1 MFLISWAVVL
11 PVLRASPTKNQ
22 NTTEPEEGRPKD
34 ESKLTSTKDTPN
46 KSEST
51 LNTPQQ
57 SWPPSRAPTLTGA
70 PIDSPTTKESGSAPS
85 SAATSITAV
94 DLQSSP
100 THPSHLRAWTPAIL
114 SALCVLAIG
123 LPVSYGAGEDRPLD
137 FSVLW
142 LAWVVSVK
150 TQATLRRLS
159 IPGLPADIRRILAT
173 FLNPVLLT
181 TFIMTAYTRIK
192 ASVRDVPVGTVLE
205 TFSSGTPLAQ
215 LWSGTA
221 PDKSPAFGAGDA
233 ALSLL
238 EVGIV
243 VWGFKLHECRR
254 QLFSLSGLSVVMVSV
269 LSAGFS
275 AFVSVAMARAMGI
288 GGRESLS
295 FAARSVTLALAKP
308 STTALGGSK
317 MVNACLVVGNG
328 IFGQLIAPWL
338 LRGLRIRDRRAEDTR
353 DDRKEEQ
360 SCGRD
365 GDSAVEVATGTAVG
379 MNGAAMGV
387 SYLYE
392 RGSRAAPYAALS
404 MTTFGVAT
412 TVLASVEPFQD
423 ALRKIAGV

>member
-1 MFLISWAVVL
+1 MFLISWIAML
-11 PVLRASPTKNQ
+11 PVLRTPTKNQ
-22 NTTEPEEGRPKD
+22 NATELEEGRPKN
-34 ESKLTSTKDTPN
+34 ESKLTSTTTSN
-46 KSEST
+46 KSQST
-51 LNTPQQ
+51 HTMFHQ
-57 SWPPSRAPTLTGA
+57 SWPSSRAPTLTGT
-70 PIDSPTTKESGSAPS
+70 PLDSPAAKEGSAPS

-94 DLQSSP
+94 DLKPPPSQ
-100 THPSHLRAWTPAIL
+100 PSHLRAWAPAVV
-114 SALCVLAIG
+114 SAFCVLAIG
-123 LPVSYGAGEDRPLD
+123 LPASYGADEDRPLD

-142 LAWVVSVK
+142 LAWVVSIK
-150 TQATLRRLS
+150 AQATLRRLS

-181 TFIMTAYTRIK
+181 TFVMAAYTRIK
-192 ASVRDVPVGTVLE
+192 ASVRDVPVETVLD

-254 QLFSLSGLSVVMVSV
+254 QLFSLSGLSVVLVSV
-269 LSAGFS
+269 LSAAFS

-295 FAARSVTLALAKP
+295 FAARSTTLALAKP
-308 STTALGGSK
+308 STTALGGSE

-338 LRGLRIRDRRAEDTR
+338 LRGLRIRDRSADDTR
-353 DDRKEEQ
+353 DGGKEEQ
-360 SCGRD
+360 SCGQD
-365 GDSAVEVATGTAVG
+365 GDSAVEVATGATVG

-392 RGSRAAPYAALS
+392 RGSRAAPYAVLS
-404 MTTFGVAT
+404 MTAFGVAT
-412 TVLASVEPFQD
+412 TVLASVKPFQD
-423 ALRKIAGV
+423 ALRTIAGV